1 MLSSSTSLNAKEID
15 LNDPK
20 QLALHKLYRPERVT
34 PRERGYDL
42 LKNPR
47 LNKATFD
54 CNNGVHGLLPPAF
67 MTEEQQAY
75 RVMKK
80 LREQPDNL
88 SKYIQLDELQNRTE
102 KLFYRVL
109 CDNVKELMPIVY
121 TPTVGL
127 ACQKFDRL
135 LFRGLYVTVNDNS
148 ISKIY
153 QILSNWPVSN
163 VQAIVVTD
171 GERILGLGDL
181 GCYGMGIPVGKL
193 ALYVALAGIQPQ
205 WCLPVVIDV
214 GTDNQKLLDDP
225 FYTGLRRRRVRGPE
239 YELLL
244 DNFIKAVTK
253 RFGRHTLIQ
262 FEDFAFEN
270 AYMLLDRYKNDYCV
284 FNDDIQGTASVVVA
298 GLLATTRVTGQKL
311 CDQKLVFF
319 GAGEAG
325 LGVAELCVSQMVDE
339 GLDETEACDKIYMMD
354 INGLITKSRHMSLSD
369 RHGRFAK
376 EAPVFLWSSFYS
388 SVAPSVVCSSHY
400 VTSISVSLSK
410 CVLLGLKDEIDFE
423 GHSFAFWPDVMC
435 ASYIQEDIVQALWA
449 STVHGAFTEDIIRE
463 MTKINKR
470 PIIFAL
476 SNPTDKAECTAEEAY
491 RYSND
496 VEYNGKVFKPGQGN
510 NSYIFPGVALSAI
523 VFKAKHIPNKAFLLA
538 ARRCAQSVTKK
549 SLEEYSRLYPRLKD
563 IRELSV
569 HIAIDVGKYLYENNL
584 ATLHPQPEDME
595 MYVRSQLYSVEYD
608 ELINKTYDWP
618 PRDFFSIVTVTTLY
632 DVICWVSRSK
642 HSIRMSVASLLF
654 DIVRVELS
662 IVELD
667 QGNKLDMVKLNV
679 RRPVFF
685 STTSKYAARLYQE
698 DLSDPNV
705 LTLYKLYRQER
716 ITPREKGYDLLRNS
730 RINKGLAFSL
740 EERHYLGLHGLLPPT
755 FMNEEQQVYRIMS
768 HFRQLPDD
776 LSKYVISGIYITIN
790 DNSISKIHQILCN
803 WPERD
808 VKAVV
813 VTDGERI
820 LGLGDLG
827 CYGMGIPVGKL
838 ALYVALAGVQP
849 QWCLPVLID
858 VGTNN
863 EKHIEDP
870 LYIGLRRKR
879 VRGEEY
885 DRLIDNFMK
894 AVTKRFGN
902 QTLIQFEDFGFDN
915 AFKLLDKYREDYC
928 VFNDDIQGKDDLTII
943 YVYRLPFKIFY
954 LNIRNLLFILVDCW

>member
-1 MLSSSTSLNAKEID
+1 MLRAPHRQIKYLNLQEKKRRSFTLFSFISGKQMLSSSASLNAKEID

-20 QLALHKLYRPERVT
+20 QLALHKLYRPERGMAFSLY
-34 PRERGYDL
+34 ERHYL
-42 LKNPR
+42 
-47 LNKATFD
+47 
-54 CNNGVHGLLPPAF
+54 GVHGLLPPAF

-127 ACQKFDRL
+127 ACQKFGAIYRHPK
-135 LFRGLYVTVNDNS
+135 GLYVTVNDNS

-339 GLDETEACDKIYMMD
+339 GLDEREACDKIYMMD
-354 INGLITKSRHMSLSD
+354 IDGLITKSR
-369 RHGRFAK
+369 
-376 EAPVFLWSSFYS
+376 
-388 SVAPSVVCSSHY
+388 
-400 VTSISVSLSK
+400 
-410 CVLLGLKDEIDFE
+410 
-423 GHSFAFWPDVMC
+423 
-435 ASYIQEDIVQALWA
+435 A
-449 STVHGAFTEDIIRE
+449 STAHGAFTEDVIRE
-463 MTKINKR
+463 MTKINRR

-491 RYSND
+491 RYSN
-496 VEYNGKVFKPGQGN
+496 PGQGN

-618 PRDFFSIVTVTTLY
+618 PRD
-632 DVICWVSRSK
+632 CK
-642 HSIRMSVASLLF
+642 HGF
-654 DIVRVELS
+654 
-662 IVELD
+662 
-667 QGNKLDMVKLNV
+667 
-679 RRPVFF
+679 PV
-685 STTSKYAARLYQE
+685 
-698 DLSDPNV
+698 
-705 LTLYKLYRQER
+705 
-716 ITPREKGYDLLRNS
+716 
-730 RINKGLAFSL
+730 
-740 EERHYLGLHGLLPPT
+740 
-755 FMNEEQQVYRIMS
+755 
-768 HFRQLPDD
+768 
-776 LSKYVISGIYITIN
+776 
-790 DNSISKIHQILCN
+790 
-803 WPERD
+803 
-808 VKAVV
+808 
-813 VTDGERI
+813 
-820 LGLGDLG
+820 
-827 CYGMGIPVGKL
+827 
-838 ALYVALAGVQP
+838 
-849 QWCLPVLID
+849 PVL
-858 VGTNN
+858 
-863 EKHIEDP
+863 
-870 LYIGLRRKR
+870 
-879 VRGEEY
+879 
-885 DRLIDNFMK
+885 DRTSM
-894 AVTKRFGN
+894 
-902 QTLIQFEDFGFDN
+902 
-915 AFKLLDKYREDYC
+915 
-928 VFNDDIQGKDDLTII
+928 DDE
-943 YVYRLPFKIFY
+943 
-954 LNIRNLLFILVDCW
+954 